1 MWRRFGGRARLLLWA
16 ILALLALSI
25 AACTGSPPAPAAPAK
40 PAAAPTS
47 GPASIDSLIA
57 TAKSEQGVVMYG
69 NVPAP
74 FFKSVVAGFNAQY
87 PSITLEYSDL
97 SDSQIFAKYQ
107 SEHAQNARTADL
119 LMASA
124 PALWIQAV
132 DAGVIAD
139 VTPQGLSNFPDF
151 TRQAR
156 GLYVMAADPVIVGFN
171 TKLLSSAEIPTS
183 YADLA
188 AKVTADPAKYKLN
201 TYTIDNNFGYAAIY
215 GLVHILGEDQ
225 AWKILDQLGP
235 NSVTYAEG
243 TRGLAD
249 LISGATPVG
258 YLGSGLG
265 QVVIP
270 SSSKGLA
277 NYGFMQDATPLVPR
291 AIAVTAGAAS
301 PASAQLFLDYAFS
314 DAGQQVLCASG
325 LEASANNFVP
335 ASDCPAHLAGL
346 RKKVPAETIYLV
358 PIAKD
363 VLDQQPKITKRW
375 NQAFHR

>member
-1 MWRRFGGRARLLLWA
+1 MWRRARCLPFA
-16 ILALLALSI
+16 ILGLVVLAA
-25 AACTGSPPAPAAPAK
+25 AACGGATPPTPANSSAPASA
-40 PAAAPTS
+40 
-47 GPASIDSLIA
+47 PASIDSLLA
-57 TAKSEQGVVMYG
+57 TAKNEKGVVMYG

-74 FFKSVVAGFNAQY
+74 FFKSVVEGFNAKY
-87 PSITLEYSDL
+87 PSITVEYSDL
-97 SDSQIFAKYQ
+97 SDNQIFSKYQ
-107 SEHAQNARTADL
+107 SERAQNARTADL

-124 PALWIQAV
+124 PSLWIQAREN
-132 DAGVIAD
+132 GTIAD

-156 GLYVMAADPVIVGFN
+156 GLYIMAADPVIVGFN

-201 TYTIDNNFGYAAIY
+201 TYTIDNTFGYAAIY

-225 AWKILDQLGP
+225 AWKILDRLGP
-235 NSVTYAEG
+235 NSITYAEG
-243 TRGLAD
+243 TRGLTD

-270 SSSKGLA
+270 AASKGLA
-277 NYGFMQDATPLVPR
+277 SYGFMQDATPLVPR
-291 AIAVTAGAAS
+291 AIGVTAGAAS
-301 PASAQLFLDYAFS
+301 PASAQLFLDYVFS
-314 DAGQQVLCASG
+314 DAGQQVLCAAG
-325 LEASANNFVP
+325 LEATANNFV
-335 ASDCPAHLAGL
+335 ASGDCTANLADL

-358 PIAKD
+358 PISKD
-363 VLDQQPKITKRW
+363 VLDQQPTITKRW
-375 NQAFHR
+375 NQAFQRT